1 MIKIRIPILLKKSLI
16 LIQNAKMKFVM
27 TVLLIIEYGTELEH
41 VYRKYFTKKCRYI
54 LYKNLFGGGGGGG
67 GGFSVYFDQL
77 LLTEVWLF

>member
-1 MIKIRIPILLKKSLI
+1 MIKIRISILLKKSLI

-54 LYKNLFGGGGGGG
+54 LYKNLFGGGG
-67 GGFSVYFDQL
+67 FSVYFDQL